1 MSVFWFSQLESLRQ
15 SAELAKDSDNSV
27 LLANTYNEESS
38 PRFSKNET
46 NARRRKLPPKKG
58 NENMGYLKDGD
69 EERQTSSSSK
79 ETKKKK
85 RKQNLNPEGEE

>member
-1 MSVFWFSQLESLRQ
+1 MSVFCFSQLESLRQ

-58 NENMGYLKDGD
+58 NENMGYVKDED
-69 EERQTSSSSK
+69 EERQTSSSK
-79 ETKKKK
+79 GTKKKK